1 MRISPFSV
9 AQESLGQSSA
19 MRGLDGMQRTAAPLG
34 PNMMDSG
41 PASKVGENT
50 QGFNNARMQQQNILQ
65 NTVAAAPQAGA
76 DAKQQMN
83 KQLLVESN
91 AEQAFLRDRLKEVTS
106 VMDTPALDTMGGM
119 SDTEGAAFRQNI
131 ATGKAMGM
139 GVNPDIVLNNMQGQ
153 QYI

>member
-9 AQESLGQSSA
+9 AEESLGQSSA
-19 MRGLDGMQRTAAPLG
+19 MRGLQGMQRTAAPLG

-41 PASKVGENT
+41 PGSKVGENT
-50 QGFNNARMQQQNILQ
+50 QSFNNSRMQQQNILQ

-83 KQLLVESN
+83 KQLLVEVN
-91 AEQAFLRDRLKEVTS
+91 AEQAILRDRMQEVTS
-106 VMDTPALDTMGGM
+106 IMETPALDKLGGM
-119 SDTEGAAFRQNI
+119 SDTEFEAFRLNI

-153 QYI
+153 SYA

>member
-1 MRISPFSV
+1 
-9 AQESLGQSSA
+9 

-153 QYI
+153 QYV

>member
-153 QYI
+153 GYA

>member
-9 AQESLGQSSA
+9 AEESLGQSSA

-91 AEQAFLRDRLKEVTS
+91 AEQSFLRDRMEEVTS
-106 VMDTPALDTMGGM
+106 VMETPALDTLGGM
-119 SDTEGAAFRQNI
+119 SDTESVAFRQNI

-153 QYI
+153 GYA

>member
-9 AQESLGQSSA
+9 AEESLGQSSH

-50 QGFNNARMQQQNILQ
+50 QGFNNNRMQQQNILQ

-91 AEQAFLRDRLKEVTS
+91 AEQTFLRDRLKEVTS

-153 QYI
+153 QYV

>member
-9 AQESLGQSSA
+9 AEESLGQSSA

-83 KQLLVESN
+83 KQLLVQSN
-91 AEQAFLRDRLKEVTS
+91 AEQAFLRSRMEEVTS
-106 VMDTPALDTMGGM
+106 VMETPALDTLGGM
-119 SDTEGAAFRQNI
+119 SDTESAAFRQNI

-153 QYI
+153 GYA

>member
-106 VMDTPALDTMGGM
+106 VMETPALDTMGGM

-153 QYI
+153 QYV

>member
-50 QGFNNARMQQQNILQ
+50 QGFNNSRMQQQNILQ

-153 QYI
+153 QYV

>member
-9 AQESLGQSSA
+9 AEESLGQSSA
-19 MRGLDGMQRTAAPLG
+19 MRGLQGMQRTAAPMG

-83 KQLLVESN
+83 KQILVGAN
-91 AEQAFLRDRLKEVTS
+91 AEQAFLRDRMKEVTS

-119 SDTEGAAFRQNI
+119 SDTESAAFRQNI

-153 QYI
+153 GYA

>member
-50 QGFNNARMQQQNILQ
+50 QSFNNARMQQQNILQ

-76 DAKQQMN
+76 DARQQRN
-83 KQLLVESN
+83 KQRWVEAN
-91 AEQAFLRDRLKEVTS
+91 AEQAFLRGRMEEVTS
-106 VMDTPALDTMGGM
+106 VMETPALDTLGGM
-119 SDTEGAAFRQNI
+119 SDTESEAFRRNV

-153 QYI
+153 GYA

>member
-9 AQESLGQSSA
+9 AEESLGQSSA
-19 MRGLDGMQRTAAPLG
+19 MRGLQGMQRTAAPMG
-34 PNMMDSG
+34 PNMMDGG

-83 KQLLVESN
+83 KQILVGAN
-91 AEQAFLRDRLKEVTS
+91 AEQAFLRDRMKEVTS

-119 SDTEGAAFRQNI
+119 SDTESAAFRQNI

-153 QYI
+153 GFV

>member
-119 SDTEGAAFRQNI
+119 SDTESIAFRQNI

-153 QYI
+153 GYA

>member
-153 QYI
+153 QYV

>member
-1 MRISPFSV
+1 
-9 AQESLGQSSA
+9 

>member
-1 MRISPFSV
+1 
-9 AQESLGQSSA
+9 

-119 SDTEGAAFRQNI
+119 SDTESIAFRQNI

-153 QYI
+153 GYA

>member
-1 MRISPFSV
+1 
-9 AQESLGQSSA
+9 

-76 DAKQQMN
+76 NAKQQMN

-91 AEQAFLRDRLKEVTS
+91 AEQAFLRERMKEVTS
-106 VMDTPALDTMGGM
+106 IMDTPALDTMGGM
-119 SDTEGAAFRQNI
+119 SDTESAAFRQNI

-153 QYI
+153 GYA

>member
-91 AEQAFLRDRLKEVTS
+91 AEQTFLRDRLKEVTS

-153 QYI
+153 QYV

>member
-91 AEQAFLRDRLKEVTS
+91 AEQAFLRNRMEEVTS
-106 VMDTPALDTMGGM
+106 VMETPALDTMGGM

>member
-9 AQESLGQSSA
+9 AQESLGQSTA

-106 VMDTPALDTMGGM
+106 VMDTPAVDTMGGM

-139 GVNPDIVLNNMQGQ
+139 GVNPDIVLNNMPGQ

>member
-1 MRISPFSV
+1 
-9 AQESLGQSSA
+9 

-83 KQLLVESN
+83 KQLLVQSN
-91 AEQAFLRDRLKEVTS
+91 AEQAFLRSRMEEVTS
-106 VMDTPALDTMGGM
+106 VMDTPALDTMGAM
-119 SDTEGAAFRQNI
+119 SDAEGAAFRQNI

-153 QYI
+153 GYV

>member
-9 AQESLGQSSA
+9 AEESLGQSSA
-19 MRGLDGMQRTAAPLG
+19 MRGLQGMQRTAAPMG

-41 PASKVGENT
+41 PASKVAENT

-83 KQLLVESN
+83 KQILVGAN
-91 AEQAFLRDRLKEVTS
+91 AEQAFLRDRMKEVTS

-119 SDTEGAAFRQNI
+119 SDTESAAFRQNI

-153 QYI
+153 GYA